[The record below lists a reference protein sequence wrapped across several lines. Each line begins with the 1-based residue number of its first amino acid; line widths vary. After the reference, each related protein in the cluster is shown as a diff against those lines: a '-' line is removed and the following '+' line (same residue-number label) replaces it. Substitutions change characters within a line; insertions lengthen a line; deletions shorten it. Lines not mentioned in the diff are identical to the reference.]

1 MLVEVNENNRI
12 AIIDRIKTFE
22 ILFNPNN
29 DEDINKI
36 PKPWIILLIWN
47 VGINRKTV
55 RKVPRILPSVDKKYI
70 FPDILPRCSN
80 VLVASFVA

>member
-36 PKPWIILLIWN
+36 PKPWIILLI
-47 VGINRKTV
+47 
-55 RKVPRILPSVDKKYI
+55 
-70 FPDILPRCSN
+70 
-80 VLVASFVA
+80 